1 MIDID
6 SSILFQA
13 ANFLLMWFILNQLLF
28 KPIRG
33 IIKKRGEVMAGQLEA
48 INGFTSD
55 ATKKI
60 ADYEAGLA
68 QARAAGMSTREQMK
82 AQAQAAEQELL
93 GAAQQEASAK
103 LGAARGEIAAQAK
116 AASDS
121 LKGQV
126 RAMAEKATAK
136 ILG

>member
-6 SSILFQA
+6 SSILIQA

-33 IIKKRGEVMAGQLEA
+33 IIKKRGEIMAGQLDA
-48 INGFTSD
+48 INGFTSS

-60 ADYEAGLA
+60 ADYEAALT
-68 QARAAGMSTREQMK
+68 QARAAGMATREELK
-82 AQAQAAEQELL
+82 AAAQVAEQDLL
-93 GAAQQEASAK
+93 GAAQKEASAK
-103 LGAARGEIAAQAK
+103 LGAARSEIAAQAK